1 VVPTSLDEY
10 LVKRKR
16 VWAVV
21 AAMSAGGV
29 VGALVLVWVNEDPVP
44 AVTEKPSEAPA
55 PSPARIEISQDL
67 ERTCRSICDRS
78 RKLACPKVAECMPN
92 CTAMGSATPCTAE
105 FLAMFGCL
113 VKQPL
118 SNWECAPDGVAAVKD
133 GVCDAE
139 QRAAIG
145 CMQLKMSR

>member
-1 VVPTSLDEY
+1 M
-10 LVKRKR
+10 KRKR
-16 VWAVV
+16 VWTV
-21 AAMSAGGV
+21 AAAILAGGA
-29 VGALVLVWVNEDPVP
+29 VGVLVLLRINEDPVP
-44 AVTEKPSEAPA
+44 AVTEKPPETRAA
-55 PSPARIEISQDL
+55 SPARIEIPPDL

-118 SNWECAPDGVAAVKD
+118 NNWECAPDGVAAVKD

-145 CMQLKMSR
+145 CMELKMSR